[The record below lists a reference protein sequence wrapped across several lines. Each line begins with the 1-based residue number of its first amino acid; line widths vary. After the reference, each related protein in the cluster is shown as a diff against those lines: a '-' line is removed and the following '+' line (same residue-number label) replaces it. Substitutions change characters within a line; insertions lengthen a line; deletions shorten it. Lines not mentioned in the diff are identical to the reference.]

1 MSSSAGW
8 WKVAL
13 PVLLMLPHLTNSQSY
28 TILAFAFAIGAC
40 IGSFLN
46 VVIYRLPIG
55 ISLHNPKR
63 SFCPLCKAQIPL
75 WYNLPLLGWL
85 ILRGKCANCKAP
97 ISVRYPIVELLTG
110 LLFVAVT
117 LHCFLVAGNP
127 YLIVP
132 YWILLSLFV
141 AGTYIDLDHYILP
154 DEITLGGTVVGL
166 VCSAVVPEFLFQMHF
181 DAMGMHL
188 ECYEKWW
195 QNLAASAA
203 GAALGYGLLW
213 LVVELGKKL
222 FGKRTM
228 KFEPALEWSIGQ
240 EDGAEEPCF
249 TLDGDASLWTD
260 LFFRKSDRL
269 IISCPRAE
277 IDGVAHEH
285 VTLTIKAEG
294 VTIQPADATAA
305 PTELN
310 LEQVQHM
317 KGQCHTV
324 VIPREA
330 MGLGDVKFM
339 ALVGAFLGWQ
349 GVLFTVFSA
358 SIVGSVI
365 ALALILLRKR
375 EWAQRIPFGP
385 YLAVGATLF
394 MFYGPQL
401 IGWYFHFS
409 QRE

>member
-1 MSSSAGW
+1 
-8 WKVAL
+8 
-13 PVLLMLPHLTNSQSY
+13 MLPHLSVSQSY

-46 VVIYRLPIG
+46 VVIYRLPLG
-55 ISLHNPKR
+55 ISVNNPKR
-63 SFCPLCKAQIPL
+63 SFCPLCKYQIPL
-75 WYNLPLLGWL
+75 WYNLPLIGWL
-85 ILRGKCANCKAP
+85 VLRGKCGNCKAP
-97 ISVRYPIVELLTG
+97 ISARYPLVELLTG

-117 LHCFLVAGNP
+117 LHCFIVAGNP
-127 YLIVP
+127 YLVIP

-154 DEITLGGTVVGL
+154 DEITLGGAAAGL
-166 VCSAVVPEFLFQMHF
+166 ICSGVVPEFL
-181 DAMGMHL
+181 G
-188 ECYEKWW
+188 YETWW

-203 GAALGYGLLW
+203 GAALGYIALW

-228 KFEPALEWSIGQ
+228 KFDPALDWSIGQ
-240 EDGAEEPCF
+240 AEGAEEPSF

-260 LFFRKSDRL
+260 LFTRPKDAL

-277 IDGVAHEH
+277 IDGVAHEN

-294 VTIQPADATAA
+294 VSIQPANPASA

-349 GVLFTVFSA
+349 GVLFTVFA
-358 SIVGSVI
+358 GSIIGSLI
-365 ALALILLRKR
+365 ALSLIILRRR

-385 YLAVGATLF
+385 YLALGATVFLF
-394 MFYGPQL
+394 FGPQL
-401 IGWYFHFS
+401 IEWYFHFARS
-409 QRE
+409 E